1 MPYID
6 VTIETE
12 PVDLAA
18 DAFGYIE
25 AQVPGWL
32 PSPGNLEAW
41 LIEAL
46 AQIAGELRVLVG
58 LVPEDIFKF
67 YGATIM
73 GIPPYAALAANATTV
88 WTAIDTGGYTIS
100 AGTVVGI
107 TPPASQDTYGFQ
119 VTADVVIPAG
129 QTTASVQV
137 VAIQPGADAS
147 GITGTVAMIDVLDFI
162 QSVTLAGATTGG
174 QDAETADAYLNRLSD
189 MLTLLAPRPI
199 LPNDFAVMARTM
211 TPGVARACAVDLYN
225 LSTQTGNQPRC
236 CSVFVCDQNGNVC
249 SAAVK
254 TACLSQLQSQRE
266 INFLVFV
273 GDPTYNQID
282 VTFQVVNYSGYDP
295 TDVQNRVIAA
305 LTDYLQPYNW
315 GLPQFGDSGS
325 VNWINETTLR
335 YLEVTQVINNV
346 AGVRYVKPT
355 TTIGKHGGAMGT
367 VDVALTGQAPLTQPG
382 TITGTSGLT

>member
-6 VTIETE
+6 VTVETE

-41 LIEAL
+41 LIESL
-46 AQIAGELRVLVG
+46 AQLAGELRVLVG

-73 GIPPYAALAANATTV
+73 GIPPYGAVAANATTV
-88 WTAIDTGGYTIS
+88 WTAIDTAGYTIH
-100 AGTVVGI
+100 AGTVVAI
-107 TPPASQDTYGFQ
+107 TPPASQDAFGFQ
-119 VTADVVIPAG
+119 VVADVVIPAG
-129 QTTASVQV
+129 QTTVSVQV
-137 VAIQPGADAS
+137 VAIEPGAAAS
-147 GITGTVAMIDVLDFI
+147 GITGTVAMIDTLDFI

-211 TPGVARACAVDLYN
+211 TPGVARACAVDLYK
-225 LSTQTGNQPRC
+225 LDTQQTNQPRC
-236 CSVFVCDQNGNVC
+236 CTVFVCDANGNPC

-254 TACLSQLQSQRE
+254 TAVLSQLQSQRE
-266 INFLVFV
+266 INFLVYV

-282 VTFQVVNYSGYDP
+282 VTFAAVNYSGYDP
-295 TDVQNRVIAA
+295 TDVANRVIAA

-335 YLEVTQVINNV
+335 YLEVSQVINNV
-346 AGVRYVKPT
+346 TGVRYVKT
-355 TTIGKHGGAMGT
+355 LTIGKHGGAMGT
-367 VDVALTGQAPLTQPG
+367 VDVALTGVAPLTQPG

>member
-41 LIEAL
+41 LIESL

-67 YGATIM
+67 YGGTIM
-73 GIPPYAALAANATTV
+73 GIPPYAAQAATATTV
-88 WTAIDTGGYTIS
+88 WTAIDAAGYTIT
-100 AGTVVGI
+100 AGTVIGI

-119 VTADVVIPAG
+119 VVADTVIPNG

-147 GITGTVAMIDVLDFI
+147 GITGTVAMIDTLDFI

-174 QDAETADAYLNRLSD
+174 QDAETADDYLNRLSD

-211 TPGVARACAVDLYN
+211 TEGVARACAVDLYN

-236 CSVFVCDQNGNVC
+236 CTVYVCDLNGNAC

-254 TACLSQLQSQRE
+254 TACLAQLQSQRE
-266 INFLVFV
+266 INFLCFV

-282 VTFQVVNYSGYDP
+282 VTFAVTNYQAYDP
-295 TDVQNRVIAA
+295 TDVANRVIAA
-305 LTDYLQPYNW
+305 LTNYLQPYIW
-315 GLPQFGDSGS
+315 GLPQFGDTGS

-335 YLEVTQVINNV
+335 YGELITLINNV
-346 AGVRYVKPT
+346 QGVRYVKT
-355 TTIGKHGGAMGT
+355 LTFGIHGGAMGS
-367 VDVALTGQAPLTQPG
+367 VDVALTGMAPLTRPG